1 MYATIHTGNRGTSQG
16 TQKQL
21 TQQDAI
27 ILVKQFLTEIRAK
40 GLHVQHAILF
50 GSYARNEQH
59 EFSDID
65 LALAADEFQSSRFL
79 DNRLIQDIK
88 IKKPYFDIETHT
100 YNTADFESGNNGF
113 LEEEIK
119 QKGIVIL

>member
-1 MYATIHTGNRGTSQG
+1 MHTTIHANTAGTSQG

-21 TQQDAI
+21 NQQAAI
-27 ILVKQFLTEIRAK
+27 ALAKRFIAEIQAK
-40 GLHVQHAILF
+40 GLHVRHAILF

-59 EFSDID
+59 KWSDID
-65 LALAADEFQSSRFL
+65 IALSADEFQGIRFL

-88 IKKPYFDIETHT
+88 TKRVYSDIETHT
-100 YNTADFESGNNGF
+100 YNIIEFEGGDNGF
-113 LEEEIK
+113 LDEEIK